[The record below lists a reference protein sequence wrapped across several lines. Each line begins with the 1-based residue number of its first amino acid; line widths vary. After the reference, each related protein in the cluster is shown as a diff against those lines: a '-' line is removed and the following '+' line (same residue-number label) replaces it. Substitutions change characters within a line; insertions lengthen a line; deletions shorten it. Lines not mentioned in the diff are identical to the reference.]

1 MFTFQVFLNSRQVF
15 ETETEASYTTNRNNE
30 DVCVVAQDKQGN
42 NLRECD
48 IVEEP
53 FEVAWASSGV
63 LRPGTSYCAIKHIL
77 CKLLISILYKQI
89 CVYLLL
95 FSSSRMKEQYSAEEL

>member
-1 MFTFQVFLNSRQVF
+1 MFIGFKLNLNAAVLDNGLHKISWNNPFPGMFTFEVFLNNRQVF

-48 IVEEP
+48 SIEEP
-53 FEVAWASSGV
+53 FEAAWASSGV
-63 LRPGTSYCAIKHIL
+63 LRPGTSYYAIQHML
-77 CKLLISILYKQI
+77 
-89 CVYLLL
+89 
-95 FSSSRMKEQYSAEEL
+95 